1 MKRSFDIPEEL
12 RKKLG
17 EHIRTIREK
26 RGLGLNQ
33 AAIKAGINIADLH
46 KIENATKNKVNP
58 YQLKA
63 IGEALKLDYKELYK
77 IVGYLDEQDFE
88 YKVLEENNNLSKN
101 NIKGNHGNVNL
112 GKIIKS
118 NIGNNEDIL
127 LNDLTDNE
135 KEQVR
140 NFINFLKSQKK

>member
-17 EHIRTIREK
+17 EHIRSIREK

-63 IGEALKLDYKELYK
+63 IGEALRIDYKELYK
-77 IVGYLDEQDFE
+77 IVGYLDEKDFE
-88 YKVLEENNNLSKN
+88 YTVLEENNNLSNN
-101 NIKGNHGNVNL
+101 NITGNHGNVNL

-118 NIGNNEDIL
+118 NIENKEDIL